1 MNKKIIVASLNDI
14 ANELDSAKLFKES
27 NLILGVMQKLAM
39 PSGRN
44 EMIIQEI
51 TETLNNFNGYTNK
64 LDEEMNL
71 FNRVLRAMQDSLE
84 DRRSDPEE
92 IFRYKRKLQTVF
104 EDVKN
109 LSVRLNKDAQEL
121 SRLSVLFNNSMQNA
135 QQEQNTNTSNE
146 TAKTMTSDELDENMN
161 ENSETKRPSQ
171 RRPFSN

>member
-1 MNKKIIVASLNDI
+1 MNKKIIVASLNNI
-14 ANELDSAKLFKES
+14 ANELDRAKLFKES

-146 TAKTMTSDELDENMN
+146 TAQTMTSDEPVENMN

-171 RRPFSN
+171 RRPFRN

>member
-1 MNKKIIVASLNDI
+1 MNRRTIVASLNKI
-14 ANELDSAKLFKES
+14 ANELDRAKLFKES

-39 PSGRN
+39 PSLRN

-51 TETLNNFNGYTNK
+51 TETLNNFNMNSNR
-64 LDEEMNL
+64 LDEELDL

-92 IFRYKRKLQTVF
+92 IFRHKRKLQTVF

-109 LSVRLNKDAQEL
+109 LSIRLKNDAQEL
-121 SRLSVLFNNSMQNA
+121 TRISGLFQNSLQNV

-146 TAKTMTSDELDENMN
+146 TDQTMTSDEPVENMN